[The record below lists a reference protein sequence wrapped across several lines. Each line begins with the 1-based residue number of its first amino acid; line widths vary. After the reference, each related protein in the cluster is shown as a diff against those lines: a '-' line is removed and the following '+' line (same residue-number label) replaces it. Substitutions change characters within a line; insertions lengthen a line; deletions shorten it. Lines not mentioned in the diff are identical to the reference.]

1 MARNIEIKARA
12 REYRGQMS
20 VAESL
25 SGGKVQHLF
34 QEDTF
39 FNVPSGRLKLREFG
53 DGTAELIQY
62 ERASTVGPAECRYI
76 RQAIDDPATLKET
89 LTRSLGIRA
98 VVRKKRTVYLVGQT
112 RIHFDEV
119 EDLGRF
125 IELEVVLRQGEDT
138 ESGTAIAED
147 LMKKLEIDKGDLIKQ
162 AYVDLLE
169 ERGATQPTN

>member
-12 REYRGQMS
+12 RDFQGQMS
-20 VAESL
+20 IAKNL
-25 SGGKVQHLF
+25 SGGKVQHLV

-39 FNVPSGRLKLREFG
+39 FHVPSGRLKLREFG

-62 ERASTVGPAECRYI
+62 ERPDSIEPSECRYI
-76 RQAIDDPATLKET
+76 RHATDDPESLKET

-98 VVRKKRTVYLVGQT
+98 VVNKKRTVYLVGQT

-119 EDLGRF
+119 EDLGKF
-125 IELEVVLRQGEDT
+125 IELEVVLIQGENA
-138 ESGTAIAED
+138 ESGAAIAED
-147 LMKKLEIDKGDLIKQ
+147 LMIKLGIGKTDLIES

-169 ERGATQPTN
+169 K